1 MKKLQLLAFLFL
13 LIPSISLSAKTKRV
27 NRGPKNIERH
37 QDGSVS
43 LGSVFPDQGLVDPHS
58 WVENGRVYVFCG
70 HDESWRTTDTWRMNR
85 WEIWSSADLINW
97 KHENDILPTDT
108 YIGDQPNCWA
118 GDICERD
125 GKYYWFFSN
134 AHHDTGVM
142 VADKITGPYKDLLGK
157 PLLPKGII
165 KGKPYDPEIFIENG
179 EYYICFSAG
188 TYHIAKLSKDMKSL
202 ATEPQ
207 PILVTFNGKK
217 VATKD
222 KSTIHKKGDKY
233 YLLYSDRYAISSSL
247 FGPYELQS
255 ETTTGGHNSIFTL
268 NGQDYLIYEF
278 GETYNFFRGTGLKPI
293 YFDENGKATVPKSEI
308 PHNPTTTFEFSEQ
321 GWCAEEGTTSVWNKK
336 GYIEGK
342 INAKGAYISSI
353 PYVRETTKS
362 KFITFDFVNKTDS
375 ERLRVTAS
383 TFTPIAVR
391 GFYENIAP
399 IDWDNTPFVDVEV
412 IPNSSEVQKVKI
424 DVSKFGK
431 LEESFR
437 QIRIEPAPDA
447 SKGKW
452 IIDNILIK

>member
-1 MKKLQLLAFLFL
+1 MKKLQLLALLLL
-13 LIPSISLSAKTKRV
+13 LIPTTSLSAKTKRV
-27 NRGPKNIERH
+27 NRGPKNIEKH
-37 QDGSVS
+37 EDGSLS
-43 LGSVFPDQGLVDPHS
+43 LGSVFPDQGLVDPHT

-108 YIGDQPNCWA
+108 YIGNQPNCWA

-142 VADKITGPYKDLLGK
+142 VADKITGPYKDLLGE
-157 PLLPKGII
+157 PLLPSGII

-202 ATEPQ
+202 ATKPQ
-207 PILVTFNGKK
+207 PIMVMSNGKK
-217 VATKD
+217 VGTKD
-222 KSTIHKKGDKY
+222 KSTIHKQGDKY
-233 YLLYSDRYAISSSL
+233 YLLYGNRYAISSSL
-247 FGPYELQS
+247 FGPYELQPE
-255 ETTTGGHNSIFTL
+255 ETFGGHNSIFTL
-268 NGQDYLIYEF
+268 NGQQYLIYEF
-278 GETYNFFRGTGLKPI
+278 GETYNFYRGTGLKPI
-293 YFDENGKATVPKSEI
+293 YFDENGKISIPKSEI
-308 PHNPTTTFEFSEQ
+308 PYNPTTTFEFSEQ
-321 GWCAEEGTTSVWNKK
+321 GWCAEEGTTSSWNRK

-342 INAKGAYISSI
+342 IKAKDAYISSI
-353 PYVRETTKS
+353 PYVRGNTKS

-375 ERLRVTAS
+375 KRLRVTAS
-383 TFTPIAVR
+383 SYTAEAVR
-391 GFYENIAP
+391 DFYKNISP
-399 IDWDNTPFVDVEV
+399 IDWENTPYVDVEV
-412 IPNSSEVQKVKI
+412 KPNSSEVQQVKI
-424 DVSKFGK
+424 DISKFGE
-431 LEESFR
+431 LEASFR

-452 IIDNILIK
+452 IIDNITIK